1 MALWMEES
9 EETWD
14 ASKTNSIMDVKL
26 EAWDK
31 AVLTELA
38 AAFAS
43 ALDSAYVVISYWI
56 TPFSSMDVTVTIYD
70 PGGSIPSSS
79 SERVD
84 KLWTIKDGR
93 REMKRDEEACKC

>member
-14 ASKTNSIMDVKL
+14 ASKTNSVMDVKVA
-26 EAWDK
+26 AWDN

-56 TPFSSMDVTVTIYD
+56 TPFSSMDVTLTIYD
-70 PGGSIPSSS
+70 PGRSIPSSS
-79 SERVD
+79 FERVD
-84 KLWTIKDGR
+84 KLWTIKDAR
-93 REMKRDEEACKC
+93 

>member
-1 MALWMEES
+1 MAFCITMSDEA
-9 EETWD
+9 WD
-14 ASKTNSIMDVKL
+14 ASRTDSVIDVKVA
-26 EAWDK
+26 AWDN

-79 SERVD
+79 FERVVNYGP
-84 KLWTIKDGR
+84 LRMG
-93 REMKRDEEACKC
+93 EER